1 MPSRTEA
8 AADGSTVETPTI
20 DGTALPVPG
29 APRAERP
36 RAQRRRG
43 STLGVPLAVRLPAV
57 LVAASMLVPVA
68 YLVLIVAQLPS
79 ERILAIALDP
89 TTLALARRSVGL
101 ALTVTTASIVIA
113 VPIAWLTERTDIP
126 ARRTLGVAAAL
137 PLVIPTYVGA
147 FALVSALGPGGLV
160 ADLTGW
166 TPPSPYGFR
175 GAAVALTLFS
185 YPYVLLTVRGALRGL
200 DPSLEEAART
210 LGRGP
215 AVTFVRIVLPQL
227 RPSIAAGGLLVS
239 LYVLSDF
246 GAVAMLR
253 TQTFTRAIFLQY
265 RTAFDRAPAAVLG
278 IMLILITVLVLT
290 LESRVGRA
298 DRSSLARRGPT
309 RPAPSIPLGRW
320 RWPAAA
326 LVAVVLLV
334 ALVLPL
340 LVVGWWLVRGLSAGQ
355 QLDAAIGPMLRT
367 LGVAA
372 LGALAATLAA
382 LPIALW
388 SAREGSIASRVTER
402 LSHVGYALP
411 GIVVA
416 FALVYFGIRAAP
428 ALYQTVWM
436 LIIAYVVLFLPQAVG
451 AQRASLLQVDADVD
465 AAARTLGASPFEVVR
480 RVLLPL
486 SRGGAIGGA
495 TLVFLTIVKELPA
508 TLLLAPT
515 GFSTLATRVW
525 SATDEAFYTRAA
537 LPAMLLVAVGS
548 LPLAIAMVRQERRGP
563 GAATPATPPPPGTRR
578 PSR

>member
-1 MPSRTEA
+1 MSTPLVVEPAAHIR
-8 AADGSTVETPTI
+8 AADPTR
-20 DGTALPVPG
+20 GPRGRGG
-29 APRAERP
+29 AGR
-36 RAQRRRG
+36 
-43 STLGVPLAVRLPAV
+43 SIPLAVRLPAV

-68 YLVLIVAQLPS
+68 YLILVAATLPPQ
-79 ERILAIALDP
+79 RILAIALDP
-89 TTLALARRSVGL
+89 ATLELARRSLGL
-101 ALTVTTASIVIA
+101 ALTVTLASIGIA
-113 VPIAWLTERTDIP
+113 VPIAWLTERTDLP
-126 ARRTLGVAAAL
+126 ARRTLGIAAAL
-137 PLVIPTYVGA
+137 PLVVPTYVGA
-147 FALVSALGPGGLV
+147 FALVSALGQGGLV

-215 AVTFVRIVLPQL
+215 LVTFLRVVLPQL
-227 RPSIAAGGLLVS
+227 RTSIAAGGLLVS

-278 IMLILITVLVLT
+278 ILLVVLTVLVLA
-290 LESRVGRA
+290 LESRIGRA
-298 DRSSLARRGPT
+298 DRSTLARRGPT
-309 RPAPSIPLGRW
+309 RPAPRIPLGRW
-320 RWPAAA
+320 RWPAAM
-326 LVAVVLLV
+326 LVMLVLLV

-340 LVVGWWLVRGLSAGQ
+340 VVVGWWLARGLAAGQ
-355 QLDAAIGPMLRT
+355 QVDVAIAPMLRT

-372 LGALAATLAA
+372 LGAVAATIAA

-388 SAREGSIASRVTER
+388 SARDATLPARLTER

-416 FALVYFGIRAAP
+416 FSLVYFGIRGLP

-436 LIIAYVVLFLPQAVG
+436 LVIAYVILFLPQAIG
-451 AQRASLLQVDADVD
+451 AQRAVLLQVDADVD
-465 AAARTLGASPFEVVR
+465 AAARTLGSTRGEVVR

-486 SRGGAIGGA
+486 SRSGALAGA

-525 SATDEAFYTRAA
+525 SATEEAFYTRAA
-537 LPAMLLVAVGS
+537 LPAMMLVIVGS
-548 LPLAIAMVRQERRGP
+548 LPLAVAMVRQERR
-563 GAATPATPPPPGTRR
+563 AAPADRRRPVRADRRTTRR
-578 PSR
+578 SPRGR